1 MLVTTKAC
9 VSHASHA
16 SHPISCGRADA
27 LITTRSPQFSILHL
41 SPTDASTFPPPL
53 LDALALITSDDAPG
67 PSDDQTAAL
76 RLKSQMEADALAPFS
91 ADFGDDNDDY
101 DDQVG
106 QTSLGG
112 LQKSREV
119 TTQRVADAL
128 AVEIA
133 QAGEAATSDAEDWAV
148 LAIEARKL
156 LQLPV
161 RPSLQTLARFDTTA
175 DLLCSTTHPFR
186 PRSVCR

>member
-16 SHPISCGRADA
+16 SHPISCSRADA

-53 LDALALITSDDAPG
+53 LDALALIPSDDAPG

-76 RLKSQMEADALAPFS
+76 RLKSQMEADALAPLS

-161 RPSLQTLARFDTTA
+161 RPPL
-175 DLLCSTTHPFR
+175 
-186 PRSVCR
+186 